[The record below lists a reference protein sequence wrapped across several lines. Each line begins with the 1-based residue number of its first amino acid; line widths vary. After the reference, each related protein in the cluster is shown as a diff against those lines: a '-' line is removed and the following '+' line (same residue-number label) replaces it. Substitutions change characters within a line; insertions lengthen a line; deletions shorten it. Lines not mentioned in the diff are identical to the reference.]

1 MTGFFYGIGLCAGE
15 SFPRVFI
22 PQGMVIY
29 ETLPYIAAASSTLS
43 SPFPTMNA
51 ATRS

>member
-1 MTGFFYGIGLCAGE
+1 MTGLVFSLSVCAGE

-22 PQGMVIY
+22 PQGMVFY
-29 ETLPYIAAASSTLS
+29 EKLPYIAAASSTLS